1 MNIEVL
7 KDQKIKIRS
16 PRDLFPIMREI
27 LLRDDEYDRNKEHFW
42 CAALAHNSMLQY
54 VELISLGTLNQ
65 SIVEPMDVY
74 SWALHKQVAMLILV
88 HNHPSGELKPTHAD
102 IDLTD
107 NLIQVGRI
115 VRIPVVEHL
124 IITTEG
130 FYSFESSGD
139 IKRLN
144 LSKKYV
150 PGYLEIERIQK
161 EAQRIGELIGEKK
174 GIEKRNK
181 EIAQQLKQQGI
192 AIEIIAKSTGLSKKE
207 IEHLK

>member
-1 MNIEVL
+1 MNVEVL
-7 KDQKIKIRS
+7 EDQKIKIRS

-27 LLRDDEYDRNKEHFW
+27 LLRDNEYDRNKEHFW
-42 CAALAHNSMLQY
+42 AVALAHNSLLQY

-65 SIVEPMDVY
+65 SVVEPMDVY

-88 HNHPSGELKPTHAD
+88 HNHPTGELKPTHAD
-102 IDLTD
+102 LDLTD

-130 FYSFESSGD
+130 FHSFESSGD

-161 EAQRIGELIGEKK
+161 EAQRIGEELGRKAGSK
-174 GIEKRNK
+174 DKAL
-181 EIAQQLKQQGI
+181 EIAKNALKDG
-192 AIEIIAKSTGLSKKE
+192 ASIEFISKITGLSKEE
-207 IEHLK
+207 IESL

>member
-7 KDQKIKIRS
+7 DDQKIKILS
-16 PRDLFPIMREI
+16 PRNLYPIMREI

-42 CAALAHNSMLQY
+42 AVALAHNSLLQY

-65 SIVEPMDVY
+65 SVVEPMDVF

-102 IDLTD
+102 LDLTD
-107 NLIQVGRI
+107 NLIQVGRV

-130 FYSFESSGD
+130 FYVS
-139 IKRLN
+139 
-144 LSKKYV
+144 
-150 PGYLEIERIQK
+150 
-161 EAQRIGELIGEKK
+161 A
-174 GIEKRNK
+174 
-181 EIAQQLKQQGI
+181 
-192 AIEIIAKSTGLSKKE
+192 
-207 IEHLK
+207 